1 MDIFRSATIA
11 VAIILLIFMAM
22 IMYYEFKVSK
32 ANSVFPPYT
41 NNCPDYSYEYNDP
54 KTNKTVCKFND
65 SFINN
70 YSNYVNS
77 AFKDKPNSESI
88 CGNNLMCDYGS
99 NGQVVPCNIS
109 NSIPTYMYYDPGK
122 GNSKQNIRNIRKC
135 HLTLD
140 GIV

>member
-32 ANSVFPPYT
+32 SNSVFPPYT
-41 NNCPDYSYEYNDP
+41 NKCPDYSYEYNDP
-54 KTNKTVCKFND
+54 NKGIVCKFND
-65 SFINN
+65 SFRNN
-70 YSNYVNS
+70 YSDFVTS
-77 AFKDKPNSESI
+77 AFKNTKSGDKL
-88 CGNNLMCDYGS
+88 CNNLMCDYGGGKINS
-99 NGQVVPCNIS
+99 CNKTDT
-109 NSIPTYMYYDPGK
+109 IPTYMYYDPGK
-122 GNSKQNIRNIRKC
+122 GNSKQNIKNIRKC